1 MILPVW
7 FWIRLFFPV
16 AARSCRG
23 NRKRPLISRHGK
35 RVQSLLQLRVEDG
48 RSRFLP
54 CCGWRVGGGGH
65 PDLFSAVS
73 RLQEWEAE
81 SHDWYCFEC
90 HLPGDVLPC
99 DNCFRVY
106 HLKCLSEEFKPRD
119 GGSHWQCVV
128 CRVGAHTLPLL
139 PPGDLQLP
147 PSYHRRTAVKFIS
160 VATGNRHDWPS
171 RSVPVF

>member
-1 MILPVW
+1 MVN
-7 FWIRLFFPV
+7 V
-16 AARSCRG
+16 CR
-23 NRKRPLISRHGK
+23 
-35 RVQSLLQLRVEDG
+35 V
-48 RSRFLP
+48 
-54 CCGWRVGGGGH
+54 CCNSGWRMDALVSSPAVAGGLEGGGH

-171 RSVPVF
+171 PKCPSILI